1 MSYTLRYSDLT
12 KDSTV
17 TVPDMPPGINTVD
30 TSLSLVGRGY
40 PNYGEKIAENF
51 LHLLENFAGPIP
63 PENPIEGQLWYDTSD
78 VSRKVLRVMDGT
90 ATATRWPSAN
100 GIYQQL
106 TDPKDTASAGL
117 KDGDIWVDT
126 AAVQVKIYKNGIWTT
141 VGPTIASGA
150 TKTGIEATTR
160 ETSTGTT
167 STVVLNYVDGVIVS
181 IVSNDEFIP
190 QPSIEGFNVIRPGV
204 NIRPA
209 EVDKDYRIWGDAD
222 RAFNLKIAGINYPGT
237 EFLRKNDY
245 SNRGQLIKGHLVFV
259 QSNAALRDSNSINNG
274 VVVDSG
280 TGSEYIQFAKE
291 NNNGVIYNSINSGKL
306 ILRTNNSGSAFDAVS
321 VGSTSIDINTT
332 ATFIK
337 DVTVAGSISIGNSST
352 TSIQTAGGI
361 TIARNATVSGSVT
374 VAGIVSANTLT
385 LGTASGNGVAISV
398 NNNGTYDIGTASK
411 QFRSIYASNV
421 YSSVAVYTTAVNA
434 TSVSASSISA
444 TTVNATSISTA
455 TLVNGSLMNITGE
468 VKSYSTST
476 VPAGWLLCNGA
487 GYSTST
493 YVALHTLVGYRFG
506 GSTGTFN
513 VPNMTP
519 ISATTGTIYY
529 IIKT

>member
-1 MSYTLRYSDLT
+1 MPYTLRYSDLT

-17 TVPDMPPGINTVD
+17 TVPDMPPGINAVD

-40 PNYGEKIAENF
+40 PNYGEKIAESF
-51 LHLLENFAGPIP
+51 LHLLENFSGPIP

-126 AAVQVKIYKNGIWTT
+126 AAVQVKIYKNGTWTT

-181 IVSNDEFIP
+181 VVSNDEFIP

-204 NIRPA
+204 NIRPS

-222 RAFNLKIAGINYPGT
+222 RAFNLKISGINYPGA

-245 SNRGQLIKGHLVFV
+245 SNRGQVIKGHLVFA
-259 QSNAALRDSNSINNG
+259 QSNAGLRDSNSVNNG

-280 TGSEYIQFAKE
+280 IGSEYIQFAKE
-291 NNNGVIYNSINSGKL
+291 NNNGVLYNSLISGKL
-306 ILRTNNSGSAFDAVS
+306 ILRTNNSGSSLDVVS
-321 VGSTSIDINTT
+321 VGSSLVEFSTT
-332 ATFIK
+332 ATFSK
-337 DVTVAGSISIGNSST
+337 SVTIAGIISIGDTST
-352 TSIQTAGGI
+352 TSIQTLGGVI
-361 TIARNATVSGSVT
+361 IAKDAT
-374 VAGIVSANTLT
+374 VAGSVSVTSVVSANTLT
-385 LGTASGNGVAISV
+385 LGSVSGNGVAISV
-398 NNNGTYDIGTASK
+398 NNNGTYDIGTVSK
-411 QFRSIYASNV
+411 QFRNVYVSNV
-421 YSSVAVYTTAVNA
+421 YSTVAVYTTAVNA

-468 VKSYSTST
+468 VKSYTTST
-476 VPAGWLLCNGA
+476 VPTGWLLCNGA

-493 YVALHTLVGYRFG
+493 YVALHTLVGYGFG
-506 GSTGTFN
+506 GSAGTFN
-513 VPNMTP
+513 VPNITP
-519 ISATTGTIYY
+519 ISATTGTIFY